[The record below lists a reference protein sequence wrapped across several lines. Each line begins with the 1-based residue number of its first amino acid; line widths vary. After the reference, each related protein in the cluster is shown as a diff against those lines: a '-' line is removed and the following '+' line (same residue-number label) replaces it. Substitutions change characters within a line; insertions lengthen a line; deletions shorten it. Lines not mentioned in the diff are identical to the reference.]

1 MNWITDDNKF
11 TAPVYKK
18 YPITLVKGEGNH
30 VWDDLG
36 KQYLDLYG
44 GHAVCVLGHGFP
56 SVVEAITRQA
66 QTLMF
71 YSNIVHTTPSI
82 ELAEALVGTLAPEPY
97 RVYFSNSGSEANEAA
112 IKAARKLTGKKNIL
126 SFNGSFHGRAITT
139 LAVTGI
145 DSYHRY
151 EPNLDEYTRFATL
164 GDMDSVR
171 AAYDDDTAA
180 VICESIQSIGGVHY
194 AEPEFYQ
201 ELERFCEEKGILLI
215 FDEVQTGIGRTG
227 HFWAAQAF
235 GVSPDIITSAK
246 GIANGLPLSAVI
258 FKQSV
263 AAQLD
268 LSDHATTF
276 GGGPVPCAAG
286 LAVVQTVHDEA
297 FLKDVREKSELFQ
310 SKLRALPHVTSVR
323 GQGFLLAFEL
333 EKTIPDLVTQL
344 LENGLIIGGSA
355 QENTYRLTPS
365 LTITR
370 EEIDQAITILSA
382 ILSPKP

>member
-30 VWDDLG
+30 VWDDRG
-36 KQYLDLYG
+36 KRYLDLYG

-56 SVVEAITRQA
+56 SVTEAITQQA
-66 QTLMF
+66 NTLMF
-71 YSNIVHTTPSI
+71 YSNIVHTTPAI
-82 ELAEALVGTLAPEPY
+82 ELAKALVDTLAPEPY
-97 RVYFSNSGSEANEAA
+97 QVYFSNSGSEANEAA
-112 IKAARKLTGKKNIL
+112 LKTARKLTGKKKII
-126 SFNGSFHGRAITT
+126 SFKNSFHGRAISTIS
-139 LAVTGI
+139 VTGI
-145 DSYHRY
+145 DSYHCY
-151 EPNLDEYTRFATL
+151 EPNLDKYTRFATL
-164 GDMDSVR
+164 GDMNSVR
-171 AAYDDDTAA
+171 AEYDDDTAA
-180 VICESIQSIGGVHY
+180 VICESIQSIGGVHF

-201 ELERFCEEKGILLI
+201 ELERFCAEKGMLLI

-227 HFWAAQAF
+227 YFWAAQGF

-263 AAQLD
+263 AAQLT

-286 LAVVQTVHDEA
+286 LAVVQTVHDES
-297 FLKDVREKSELFQ
+297 FLKDVREKSELLQ

-333 EKTIPDLVTQL
+333 EEAIPDLVTHL

-355 QENTYRLTPS
+355 QKNTYRLTPP
-365 LTITR
+365 LTLSR
-370 EEIDQAITILSA
+370 EEIDQAITILSTV
-382 ILSPKP
+382 LKSNS